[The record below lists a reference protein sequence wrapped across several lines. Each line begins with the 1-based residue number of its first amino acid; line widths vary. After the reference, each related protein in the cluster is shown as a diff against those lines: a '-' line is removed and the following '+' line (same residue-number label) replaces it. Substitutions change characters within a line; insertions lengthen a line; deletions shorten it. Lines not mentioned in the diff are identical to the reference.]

1 MSFGKIFATVFFSLL
16 ALDAVWLTLR
26 MQYHKSLFYSV
37 QKAPL
42 TLRWLPAVVVYLLL
56 AFAITWVTQKNA
68 KTLQQAILYGGTVG
82 AIMYGFYDATNY
94 ATLSGWTLEMA
105 ITDTLWGAVASA
117 TAATVPFLLV
127 KS

>member
-1 MSFGKIFATVFFSLL
+1 MYVGKFFATVFCSLL

-26 MQYHKSLFYSV
+26 LQYHKSLFYSI
-37 QKAPL
+37 QKSPL
-42 TLRWLPAVVVYLLL
+42 TLRWLPAVIVYLLL
-56 AFAITWVTQKNA
+56 AIAITWVIQRNA
-68 KTLQQAILYGGTVG
+68 KMIHQAIVYGGSVG

-94 ATLSGWTLEMA
+94 ATLTGWTLEMA

-117 TAATVPFLLV
+117 IAAAVPFLLV